1 MYENTGLQELK
12 VYQKAYDFY
21 KWSSVL
27 ISHFAR
33 IHKYSLGIEI
43 EKMIIHL
50 IADIVRA
57 YYLSA
62 KGKINKLGECL
73 VTLEIIQI
81 HVRMGYEMC
90 MSGGISAKNYEVAS
104 QKIDEIRKM
113 IFAWR
118 KSIHTRETVESVP
131 TVLREG

>member
-1 MYENTGLQELK
+1 MKLLVN
-12 VYQKAYDFY
+12 
-21 KWSSVL
+21 
-27 ISHFAR
+27 IST
-33 IHKYSLGIEI
+33 
-43 EKMIIHL
+43 
-50 IADIVRA
+50 
-57 YYLSA
+57 